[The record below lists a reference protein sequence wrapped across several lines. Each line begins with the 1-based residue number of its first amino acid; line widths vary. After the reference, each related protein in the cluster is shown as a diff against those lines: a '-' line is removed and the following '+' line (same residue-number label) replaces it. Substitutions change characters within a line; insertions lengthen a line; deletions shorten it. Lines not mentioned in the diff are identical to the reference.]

1 MMLAILHP
9 LVDGDIDSIA
19 DHIFEATDGDFA
31 AVDRRVTEIHTLLVS
46 IAGNP
51 RSGTRLSGRLDGWL
65 VRHGGRGQAITVAF
79 RPAPDLQAV
88 YIALVAFGGQ
98 DWMMRLAPRRD
109 FGRG

>member
-1 MMLAILHP
+1 MIEQIPHP
-9 LVDGDIDSIA
+9 LVRRDVDEIV
-19 DHIFEATDGDFA
+19 DHILMSTAGNYA
-31 AVDRRVTEIHTLLVS
+31 AADRRVAEVDALLAS
-46 IAGNP
+46 IAANP
-51 RSGTRLSGRLDGWL
+51 RSGTRLGPPFSGWL

-109 FGRG
+109 FDRG